1 MGMLTT
7 TCLLAANP
15 SGLNLQERLTITP
28 MSDWHLQT
36 VGDVA
41 AQLESDIQTGL
52 SEAEAQ
58 ERLRRHG
65 PNELIERGGKSPWLI
80 LWQQFTST
88 MVLILIAAAVVSGLL
103 GKTTETV
110 AVAAIVILFAVLGF
124 VQEYRAE
131 QAMAALKRLAV
142 PVVRVVRG
150 SERRELSAQQL
161 VPGDLILL
169 EAGSAVP
176 ADVRLVESANLRI
189 QEAVLTGE
197 SEPVEKA
204 TGALSGDGLPLGDRV
219 NMGYMGTAVTYGRGA
234 ALVVATGMATEL
246 GKIATLIQ
254 DVDSGDTPL
263 QRRLDS
269 VGKLLALVGVIVAG
283 LVMLIGVALDE
294 SLEDMFLTAVSVA
307 VAVVP
312 EGLPAVVT
320 VTLALGAQR
329 MLRRKA
335 LIRKLPAVETLGAVT
350 IIASDKTGTLTENRM
365 TVTVIDV
372 AGHYLE
378 LVGTSHQHP
387 APALESH
394 SGALYLAEQ
403 PPAIGLALAGGAL
416 CNDAAL
422 QPDSQTGRYAIIG
435 DPTEGALLVAAH
447 QAGLTTEE
455 LFAAAPRVSE
465 LPFDSERKRMTT
477 VHRLP
482 ADPTA
487 LPAAL
492 IGLPA
497 AGLRPGEQYVAFTKG
512 AVDGLLDITSHV
524 WVGHEPQLLDDAWRE
539 RIHRATEQMAQNGM
553 RVLGVGAQWIDTPQ
567 DQLERDLTII
577 GLIGMIDPP
586 RPEVKQAVATA
597 KAAGIRPIMITGDHP
612 LTARFIAYD
621 LGISEDGRVKTGQML
636 DAMTPDE
643 LAAAVEDISI
653 YARVTPAHKL
663 QIVETLQRKGHI
675 VAMTGDGVNDS
686 PALKRAEIGVAM
698 GITGTDVSK
707 EASDMVLLD
716 DNFATIVAAVE
727 EGRVIY
733 DNIRRFVKFSI
744 AGNVG
749 KVLVMLLAPLLLGAG
764 AAVALLPLQLL
775 WLNLLT
781 DGLLGLGLGVE
792 PAEKNTM
799 RRPPRNPQAGLFSE
813 GLGGHVLWVGA
824 LIGAV
829 ALLVGRLY
837 FDPANP
843 DDKTWQTM
851 IFTTLAFLQIG
862 QALASRSSRESFF
875 TLGLGTNRALLGL
888 AAVVLVLQLGV
899 LYAPFLES
907 FFQIVP
913 LSARDLLISALFGT
927 LGFIAIEIE
936 KWFIRRKAAQA
947 A

>member
-1 MGMLTT
+1 
-7 TCLLAANP
+7 
-15 SGLNLQERLTITP
+15 
-28 MSDWHLQT
+28 MSDWHLYS
-36 VGDVA
+36 VRDVA
-41 AQLESDIQTGL
+41 AQVASDPQAGL

-65 PNELIERGGKSPWLI
+65 PNELIERGGKSPWRI

-103 GKTTETV
+103 GKTTETI

-131 QAMAALKRLAV
+131 KAMAALKRLAV
-142 PVVRVVRG
+142 PIVRVVRG
-150 SERRELSAQQL
+150 GERRELSAQQL

-197 SEPVEKA
+197 SEPVEKE
-204 TGALSGDGLPLGDRV
+204 TGALTGDGLPLGDRV

-269 VGKLLALVGVIVAG
+269 VGKWLALVGVIVAG

-294 SLEDMFLTAVSVA
+294 NLQDMFLTAVSVA

-329 MLRRKA
+329 MLRRQA

-372 AGHYLE
+372 AGHFLE

-387 APALESH
+387 APALTGNG
-394 SGALYLAEQ
+394 GAAIRLGEQ

-422 QPDSQTGRYAIIG
+422 QPDLQTGRYAVIG
-435 DPTEGALLVAAH
+435 DPTEGALLVAAQ
-447 QAGLTTEE
+447 QAGLTPEA
-455 LFAAAPRVSE
+455 LMAAAPRVGE

-482 ADPTA
+482 ADPGA
-487 LPAAL
+487 LPAPLAT
-492 IGLPA
+492 LPA

-524 WVGHEPQLLDDAWRE
+524 WVGHEPQPLDDAWRE
-539 RIHRATEQMAQNGM
+539 RIQRATEQMAQNGM
-553 RVLGVGAQWIDTPQ
+553 RVLGVGAQWIDSPQ
-567 DQLERDLTII
+567 DELERDLTII

-621 LGISEDGRVKTGQML
+621 LGISDDGRVKTGQML

-643 LAAAVEDISI
+643 LAAAVEEVSI

-663 QIVETLQRKGHI
+663 QIVETLQRLGHI

-813 GLGGHVLWVGA
+813 GVGGHLLWVGA

-829 ALLVGRLY
+829 ALLVGWLY

-843 DDKTWQTM
+843 GDKTWQTM

-875 TLGLGTNRALLGL
+875 ALGLGTNRALLGL
-888 AAVVLVLQLGV
+888 AAVVLALQLGV
-899 LYAPFLES
+899 LYASFLET

-913 LSARDLLISALFGT
+913 LSPRDLLVSALFGT
-927 LGFIAIEIE
+927 LGFVAIEIE
-936 KWFIRRKAAQA
+936 KWFIRRRAA
-947 A
+947 